1 MAEHEEGH
9 GAPPDDDREAG
20 ERDSFHLP
28 TPTIYPVG
36 FSLGVALLL
45 IGLVISW
52 PIVAVGAGI
61 AVVFGFLW
69 IRDATAGYRKKPAP
83 APPARAAAAEGE
95 LEDEPERFPR
105 NVFLERSTLAIG
117 GLIGVAVTVPV
128 VGFAIAPTFIGQGDD
143 DVDLGPLANYP
154 EGKYVVATFTSKKD
168 EGVVSN
174 QTAFV
179 RYNGLANQVPSFTIL
194 SNRCVHLGC
203 PTQPNGPTE
212 VDQPNIVD
220 TEGGPVTLISTQP
233 AGFGC
238 PCHGGQYDNEGNRTA
253 GPPVRSMDRYTFKID
268 NGNLVL
274 TGRYSVGT
282 VDGTGKDATIVAY
295 KRHDPGQHVDGPE
308 QWFYPWAPTGG
319 K

>member
-1 MAEHEEGH
+1 VAEHDEGH
-9 GAPPDDDREAG
+9 GAAPEDQSATEGHGPPQ
-20 ERDSFHLP
+20 LP
-28 TPTIYPVG
+28 TPTIFPAG
-36 FSLGVALLL
+36 FALGVALLL
-45 IGLVISW
+45 IGLVVNW
-52 PIVAVGAGI
+52 YVVAIGAGI

-69 IRDATAGYRKKPAP
+69 VRDATAAYRRKPAP
-83 APPARAAAAEGE
+83 APPAKPVEAEEGE
-95 LEDEPERFPR
+95 EEPERFGR

-128 VGFAIAPTFIGQGDD
+128 VGFAIAPVFTGQGDE

-154 EGKYVVATFTSKKD
+154 EGKYVVATFRSVRD
-168 EGVVSN
+168 GGEVST

-179 RYNGLANQVPSFTIL
+179 RYNGLTNEVPSFTIL

-212 VDQPNIVD
+212 LDNPQTVE
-220 TEGGPVTLISTQP
+220 TEAGPVTLISTQP

-253 GPPVRSMDRYTFKID
+253 GPPVRSMDRFEYKIV

-274 TGRYSVGT
+274 AGRYSVGR
-282 VDGTGKDATIVAY
+282 VDGTGKDATIIAY
-295 KRHDPGQHVDGPE
+295 KRHDPGQHVDGGE
-308 QWFYPWAPTGG
+308 AWFYPWAPTGG
-319 K
+319 R